1 MDKYVVL
8 RQLSSSLLIG
18 LMGPIFYFLLIK
30 GGNKM
35 YKLTLEIL
43 INPKDL
49 YRELETTP
57 NFWKGYISQVQGHKV
72 VSANIEKI
80 KD

>member
-1 MDKYVVL
+1 
-8 RQLSSSLLIG
+8 
-18 LMGPIFYFLLIK
+18 
-30 GGNKM
+30 M

-49 YRELETTP
+49 YRELKTTP

>member
-1 MDKYVVL
+1 
-8 RQLSSSLLIG
+8 
-18 LMGPIFYFLLIK
+18 
-30 GGNKM
+30 M

-72 VSANIEKI
+72 VEYRTEGYKEELY
-80 KD
+80 

>member
-1 MDKYVVL
+1 
-8 RQLSSSLLIG
+8 
-18 LMGPIFYFLLIK
+18 
-30 GGNKM
+30 M

-57 NFWKGYISQVQGHKV
+57 NFWKGYISQVPGHKV